1 MSDATENESKTLI
14 VLVSFHHKNTEKIAQ
29 VMAGVLDA
37 QIVTPQEVDLT
48 TLQEYDLV
56 GFGSGIYDDKHHRG
70 LLELADKL
78 PQENN
83 KKAFLFSTSGL
94 SGKEKTARDHK
105 PLNEKL
111 TNKGY
116 TILDDF
122 NCPGFDTNTSFEHGL
137 ILSIVSWFVQLIGGI
152 NKGRP
157 NQQDLKDA
165 EAFAENLKIKSN
177 GDEIDE

>member
-1 MSDATENESKTLI
+1 MSEATGNGSKTLI

-29 VMAGVLDA
+29 VFARVLDA
-37 QIVTPQEVDLT
+37 QIVTPQEVDPA

-56 GFGSGIYDDKHHRG
+56 GFGSGIYDDKHHRS

-78 PQENN
+78 PQTDN

-94 SGKEKTARDHK
+94 GGEEKTARDHK
-105 PLNEKL
+105 PLKEKL

-122 NCPGFDTNTSFEHGL
+122 NCRGFDTNTSFEHGI

-157 NQQDLKDA
+157 NQQDLEDA
-165 EAFAENLKIKSN
+165 EEFAEKIKKN
-177 GDEIDE
+177 NQGR

>member
-1 MSDATENESKTLI
+1 MSESKSLI

-29 VMAGVLDA
+29 VLARVLDA
-37 QIVTPQEVDLT
+37 KIVTPQEAELENI
-48 TLQEYDLV
+48 QEYDLV
-56 GFGSGIYDDKHHRG
+56 GFGSGIYDDKHHRS

-78 PQENN
+78 PQVPN

-105 PLNEKL
+105 PLKEKL

-116 TILDDF
+116 TVLDDF
-122 NCPGFDTNTSFEHGL
+122 NCPGFDTNTSFESGI

-157 NQQDLKDA
+157 NLQDLTDA
-165 EAFAENLKIKSN
+165 ETFAERLKKIQSR
-177 GDEIDE
+177 EIT